1 VAPPHPRSLR
11 LAAARALRSTAP
23 PTQPIALTGADGV
36 DESHARAVL
45 DLTLRVGEALLST
58 GATASDVTATVLRLA
73 AAYGVTSVHVDVTFT
88 SITVSQHRG
97 HDQDPLTVMRIVKAR
112 TADYTRL
119 ENLHQLVRAATD
131 GDLDLAAARRR
142 LDGIVRAPHPY
153 RRWLVTA
160 ALAGMGASVAALF
173 GGGLVLVL
181 LTAATT
187 AVIDR
192 VQRSLAR
199 KGLPAF
205 FTQVVGAAIP
215 TLVAVGLLLLVSR
228 TNLRLEDLPPS
239 LVVATGIIVLL
250 AGLSVVGAAQD
261 ALEGYYV
268 TAGARGF
275 EVLVLTLGIVVGVAV
290 VLALASRAGVPMA
303 LSTTTQLSANLV
315 VQLVASTAVAGCF
328 AASAY
333 AGLRAS
339 QVAAGIGALGWVT
352 FSTSSTLGGGP
363 AASSACAA
371 AVVGLL
377 AQVVAERLRV
387 PTLAVTTAG
396 IVPLLPGLAVYRGLF
411 QLVDPAPMSGL
422 ATGLTTLFGA
432 AGVGMGLAIGVSL
445 GTYAGRP
452 LRSSMDR
459 WQRRALRP
467 SRADARE

>member
-1 VAPPHPRSLR
+1 MG
-11 LAAARALRSTAP
+11 T
-23 PTQPIALTGADGV
+23 DGV
-36 DESHARAVL
+36 DSSRARAVL

-58 GATASDVTATVLRLA
+58 GASASDVTATVLRLA

-112 TADYTRL
+112 TTDYTRL
-119 ENLHQLVRAATD
+119 ENLHQLVRDATD

-173 GGGLVLVL
+173 GGGPALVL
-181 LTAATT
+181 LAAATT

-192 VQRSLAR
+192 VQRRLAR

-215 TLVAVGLLLLVSR
+215 TLVAVGLLFLVSR
-228 TNLRLEDLPPS
+228 TGIRLEDLPPS

-250 AGLSVVGAAQD
+250 AGLSVVGAALD
-261 ALEGYYV
+261 ALDGYYV
-268 TAGARGF
+268 TAGARSF
-275 EVLVLTLGIVVGVAV
+275 EVLVLTLGIVVGVGV

-303 LSTTTQLSANLV
+303 ISTTTQVSPSIV
-315 VQLVASTAVAGCF
+315 VQIVASTAVAGCF

-339 QVAAGIGALGWVT
+339 LVAAGTGALGWVT
-352 FSTSSTLGGGP
+352 FSTASALDAGP
-363 AASSACAA
+363 AASSAGAA

-377 AQVVAERLRV
+377 AQVLSERLRV
-387 PTLAVTTAG
+387 PSLAVTTAG

-411 QLVDPAPMSGL
+411 QLVDPEPMSGL

-452 LRSSMDR
+452 LRSRMDR
-459 WQRRALRP
+459 WQQRALRR

>member
-1 VAPPHPRSLR
+1 M
-11 LAAARALRSTAP
+11 
-23 PTQPIALTGADGV
+23 

-73 AAYGVTSVHVDVTFT
+73 AAYGIRSVHVDVTFT

-173 GGGLVLVL
+173 GGGWLLVLV
-181 LTAATT
+181 ASATT

-192 VQRSLAR
+192 VQRRLAR
-199 KGLPAF
+199 SGLPAF

-215 TLVAVGLLLLVSR
+215 TLVAVGLLVLVSR
-228 TNLRLEDLPPS
+228 TGLRLEDLSPS

-261 ALEGYYV
+261 ALDG
-268 TAGARGF
+268 
-275 EVLVLTLGIVVGVAV
+275 
-290 VLALASRAGVPMA
+290 
-303 LSTTTQLSANLV
+303 
-315 VQLVASTAVAGCF
+315 
-328 AASAY
+328 
-333 AGLRAS
+333 
-339 QVAAGIGALGWVT
+339 
-352 FSTSSTLGGGP
+352 
-363 AASSACAA
+363 
-371 AVVGLL
+371 
-377 AQVVAERLRV
+377 
-387 PTLAVTTAG
+387 
-396 IVPLLPGLAVYRGLF
+396 
-411 QLVDPAPMSGL
+411 
-422 ATGLTTLFGA
+422 
-432 AGVGMGLAIGVSL
+432 
-445 GTYAGRP
+445 
-452 LRSSMDR
+452 
-459 WQRRALRP
+459 
-467 SRADARE
+467 